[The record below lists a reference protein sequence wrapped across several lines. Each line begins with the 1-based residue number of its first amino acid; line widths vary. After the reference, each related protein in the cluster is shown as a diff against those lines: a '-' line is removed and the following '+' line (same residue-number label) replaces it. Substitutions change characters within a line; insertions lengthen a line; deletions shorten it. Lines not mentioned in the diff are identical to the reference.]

1 MRSRVIPGSFVTI
14 ERRVPVKR
22 LKSVD
27 LPTLGRPRITN
38 DGSICVILL
47 KRRADNREPQQRCDL
62 PLYSIPADFAHSA
75 APDRVLPIFLNK
87 CRRRRSHDWLKKRS
101 VPTTSGRFG

>member
-1 MRSRVIPGSFVTI
+1 MPGSFVTI
-14 ERRVPVKR
+14 ERRVPVSR

-62 PLYSIPADFAHSA
+62 PLYRIPAVFAHSA
-75 APDRVLPIFLNK
+75 ALDRVSPIFQNERS
-87 CRRRRSHDWLKKRS
+87 RRHSNDPSKKRS
-101 VPTTSGRFG
+101 VPTGSGRFG

>member
-1 MRSRVIPGSFVTI
+1 MPGSFVTI

-38 DGSICVILL
+38 DGSICVMLL
-47 KRRADNREPQQRCDL
+47 RRRADNREPQQRCDL
-62 PLYSIPADFAHSA
+62 PLYRIQAVFAHSA
-75 APDRVLPIFLNK
+75 ALWRVSPIHRNAPN
-87 CRRRRSHDWLKKRS
+87 RRSVLAKRETPRQ
-101 VPTTSGRFG
+101 VWPGRFG